1 MCFLS
6 DIPIPIQ
13 WWSGIPLHIV
23 VGNFLPILDWSFILL
38 TAVLPKR
45 SANEALGPH
54 CGLFWYLGPH
64 WTQKVGVFPP
74 IDKEYKHML
83 KNHLKLPYYIRCQYL
98 FVDFHWSQY
107 SLYYVTVGDPF
118 SQFQFFQSLFTER
131 GDLSLKK
138 SAFHIWLVGKR
149 SAFGQKSGGHL
160 VGICLI
166 LVKKSFG
173 NTGWSQVSGRC
184 LKGVWREPQRCL
196 ESIYWW
202 MSEWY
207 VRCLDVSEG

>member
-1 MCFLS
+1 MLEN
-6 DIPIPIQ
+6 Q
-13 WWSGIPLHIV
+13 LT
-23 VGNFLPILDWSFILL
+23 LPS
-38 TAVLPKR
+38 
-45 SANEALGPH
+45 
-54 CGLFWYLGPH
+54 
-64 WTQKVGVFPP
+64 
-74 IDKEYKHML
+74 
-83 KNHLKLPYYIRCQYL
+83 YIRRQYL

-173 NTGWSQVSGRC
+173 NTARGNHWNTQGDFSFDPQLLSQSFGWSFHESHRNSPFFLSTSWRQKPGPGKEGWILISCILGSEANPSIPFLPQEDQSKQLSPVSWF
-184 LKGVWREPQRCL
+184 LPSLLLLFHNSVHFTQ
-196 ESIYWW
+196 
-202 MSEWY
+202 
-207 VRCLDVSEG
+207 